1 MKWKKTLK
9 DLGLSEN
16 DKLTAGLKKS
26 IEAIKELE
34 KEKQV
39 VYKKVTDEN
48 INDEQREQLQEE
60 FDEINEAIET
70 IDEQLVK
77 DLKYYDKMKDTW
89 AKNAAKLQEGREKR
103 KANLANGGKTDDAA
117 KAQAASDAA
126 AAQAAADAAAAQA
139 AADAAAAE
147 EEDKKKKKGGGAI
160 LWVLGGLGLIG
171 ALVAVR
177 KYTANK

>member
-117 KAQAASDAA
+117 
-126 AAQAAADAAAAQA
+126 QAAADAAAQAATDAAAAAQA
-139 AADAAAAE
+139 ASDAAAAE